1 MKPGIFYDDTPYRLK
16 GVKKKKKILNE
27 VIRARGYLPG
37 DLSFIFTNDERVLG
51 INKEFLN
58 HDYYTD
64 VITFDYCIDRIIN
77 GEIYMSV
84 DRIRENARNYKVSLD
99 DEVMRVMIHG
109 VLHLAGMNDVST
121 NEQMRMR
128 KEEDKWLRIYK
139 TK

>member
-1 MKPGIFYDDTPYRLK
+1 M
-16 GVKKKKKILNE
+16 NE

-121 NEQMRMR
+121 NQQMRMR
-128 KEEDKWLRIYK
+128 KEENKWLGIYK